1 MTYQIELKLCYGK
14 SITVLH
20 IAIVLI
26 GEQSIL
32 LFSER
37 IQFYITSLQLAL
49 VFICSMDGLPLSPQP
64 RSDSRQARFQV
75 SIGPCT
81 WIFDRKCP
89 DEDIK
94 FYLYTRKNRNDR
106 QRIHI
111 EDSWNRSNISSS
123 YFNPNHPAK
132 IIIHGYNSDMFLSP
146 LIQMKDG

>member
-1 MTYQIELKLCYGK
+1 MSNALGRKFEFEKKNLKLFH
-14 SITVLH
+14 LN
-20 IAIVLI
+20 
-26 GEQSIL
+26 
-32 LFSER
+32 
-37 IQFYITSLQLAL
+37 L
-49 VFICSMDGLPLSPQP
+49 VFICPLDGLPLASEP

-94 FYLYTRKNRNDR
+94 FYLYTRKNQIDR
-106 QRIHI
+106 QLVHV
-111 EDSWNRSNISSS
+111 DDTWKKSNISSS
-123 YFNPNHPAK
+123 HFNPNHPVK